1 MTIKQKIW
9 KMTRPVLRPV
19 GGAMIIVLF
28 YLLRIF
34 QEYSKKKRF
43 FLGYSLTNLYFCTR
57 KLGKVW

>member
-1 MTIKQKIW
+1 MKQKIW

-43 FLGYSLTNLYFCTR
+43 FLGYSLTILYFCTR
-57 KLGKVW
+57 KLEKVW

>member
-1 MTIKQKIW
+1 MMKQKIW
-9 KMTRPVLRPV
+9 KLVRPVVRPL
-19 GGAMIIVLF
+19 GGAIIIALF

-57 KLGKVW
+57 KLEKVW

>member
-1 MTIKQKIW
+1 MNMKQKIW
-9 KMTRPVLRPV
+9 KMTRPVLRP
-19 GGAMIIVLF
+19 GTMIIALF

-57 KLGKVW
+57 KLEKVW

>member
-1 MTIKQKIW
+1 MKQKIW

-19 GGAMIIVLF
+19 GGAIIIALF
-28 YLLRIF
+28 YQLRIF

-57 KLGKVW
+57 KLEKVW

>member
-1 MTIKQKIW
+1 MKIKQKIW
-9 KMTRPVLRPV
+9 KITRPVLRPV
-19 GGAMIIVLF
+19 GAVTIVCLF

-57 KLGKVW
+57 KLEKVW

>member
-1 MTIKQKIW
+1 MMKQKIW
-9 KMTRPVLRPV
+9 KLVRPVVRPL
-19 GGAMIIVLF
+19 GGAIIIVLF

-57 KLGKVW
+57 KLEKVW

>member
-1 MTIKQKIW
+1 MNNKQKIW
-9 KMTRPVLRPV
+9 KMTRPVVRPV

-34 QEYSKKKRF
+34 QGYSKKKRF

-57 KLGKVW
+57 KLEKVW

>member
-1 MTIKQKIW
+1 MMKQKIW
-9 KMTRPVLRPV
+9 KLVRPVVRPL

-43 FLGYSLTNLYFCTR
+43 FLGYSLTILSFCTR
-57 KLGKVW
+57 KLEKVW